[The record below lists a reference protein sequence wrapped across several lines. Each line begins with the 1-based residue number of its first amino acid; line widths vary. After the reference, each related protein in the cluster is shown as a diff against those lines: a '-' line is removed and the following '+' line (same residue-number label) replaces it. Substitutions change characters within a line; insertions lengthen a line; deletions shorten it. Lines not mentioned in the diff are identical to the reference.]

1 MIKKIDCKNLACP
14 EPVLKTK
21 EAWESLED
29 DSILDIELNSISSIE
44 NVKRFAKSQGIY
56 YQIKSKT
63 KELTVISLVKGYE
76 CELETK
82 DNKKF
87 YAIILSSIVSAILAS
102 TCCLAPLLFLLFGV
116 SMGSLTFL
124 QIFAPYH
131 TYFSLFSIV
140 LILYLWYDY
149 IKKRKNALVCDTPL
163 CKNYKL
169 YLVLGSLFVIVMIT
183 YPYWAGY
190 ILERL

>member
-1 MIKKIDCKNLACP
+1 MIKKLDCKNLPCP

-21 EAWESLED
+21 EAWENLSE

-44 NVKRFAKSQGIY
+44 NVKRFARSQGIY
-56 YQIKSKT
+56 FQVKEKS

-76 CELETK
+76 CQLNEN

-87 YAIILSSIVSAILAS
+87 YTIIFGSIISAILAS

-124 QIFAPYH
+124 QFFAPYKI
-131 TYFSLFSIV
+131 YFSIIAV
-140 LILYLWYDY
+140 ALIIYLWYDY
-149 IKKRKNALVCDTPL
+149 FKERKKPVCDTSL

-169 YLVLGSLFVIVMIT
+169 YLIIGTIFVAIMIT
-183 YPYWAGY
+183 YPYWIGY
-190 ILERL
+190 LLEKL

>member
-1 MIKKIDCKNLACP
+1 MIKKLDCKNLACP
-14 EPVLKTK
+14 EPVLRTK

-56 YQIKSKT
+56 FKVKSKT
-63 KELTVISLVKGYE
+63 KELTIISLVKGYE
-76 CELETK
+76 CELEQK
-82 DNKKF
+82 EDKKF
-87 YAIILSSIVSAILAS
+87 YAIIFSSIVSAILAS

-131 TYFSLFSIV
+131 TYFSIIAFC
-140 LILYLWYDY
+140 LIAYLWYDY
-149 IKKRKNALVCDTPL
+149 FKKRKNNLVCATPL

-169 YLVLGSLFVIVMIT
+169 YLILGSFFVLVMIT

-190 ILERL
+190 ILEKL

>member
-14 EPVLKTK
+14 EPVLRTK
-21 EAWESLED
+21 EAWESLD
-29 DSILDIELNSISSIE
+29 NNAILDIELNSISSIE

-56 YQIKSKT
+56 YQVKT
-63 KELTVISLVKGYE
+63 KTKGLTVISLVKGYE

-82 DNKKF
+82 EDKKF
-87 YAIILSSIVSAILAS
+87 YTIIFGSIISAILAS

-124 QIFAPYH
+124 QVFAPYH
-131 TYFSLFSIV
+131 TYFSLFALS
-140 LILYLWYDY
+140 LILYLWFDY
-149 IKKRKNALVCDTPL
+149 FKKRKNTLVCATPL

-169 YLVLGSLFVIVMIT
+169 YLILGSFFVLVMIT

-190 ILERL
+190 ILEKL

>member
-14 EPVLKTK
+14 EPVLRTK
-21 EAWESLED
+21 EAWEDLSENG
-29 DSILDIELNSISSIE
+29 ILDIELNSLSSIE

-56 YQIKSKT
+56 FKIKSKT

-76 CELETK
+76 CKLEEK
-82 DNKKF
+82 EDKKF
-87 YAIILSSIVSAILAS
+87 YTIILGSIISAILAS

-131 TYFSLFSIV
+131 TYFSIIAFC
-140 LILYLWYDY
+140 LIAYLWYDY
-149 IKKRKNALVCDTPL
+149 FKKRKDKVACATPL

-169 YLVLGSLFVIVMIT
+169 YLILGSLFVTIMIT
-183 YPYWAGY
+183 YPYWAVF
-190 ILERL
+190 ILEKI

>member
-14 EPVLKTK
+14 KPVLLTK
-21 EAWESLED
+21 QALED
-29 DSILDIELNSISSIE
+29 IGDEGIVEVELNSLSSIE

-56 YQIKSKT
+56 FEIKTKT

-76 CELETK
+76 CQIEDK
-82 DNKKF
+82 SDKKF
-87 YAIILSSIVSAILAS
+87 YTIIIGSAISAILAS

-124 QIFAPYH
+124 QVFAPYH
-131 TYFSLFSIV
+131 IYFSIFAVS
-140 LILYLWYDY
+140 LIAYLWYDY
-149 IKKRKNALVCDTPL
+149 LKKKRNQLFCATTL

-169 YLVLGSLFVIVMIT
+169 YLILGTLFVLFFTT
-183 YPYWAGY
+183 YPYWIGY
-190 ILERL
+190 ILE

>member
-14 EPVLKTK
+14 EPVLRTK

-29 DSILDIELNSISSIE
+29 DGILDIELNSISSIE

-56 YQIKSKT
+56 YKIKSKT

-76 CELETK
+76 CKLETK
-82 DNKKF
+82 EDKKF
-87 YAIILSSIVSAILAS
+87 YAIIFGSIVSAILAS

-124 QIFAPYH
+124 HIFAPYH
-131 TYFSLFSIV
+131 IYFSIFAVSLM
-140 LILYLWYDY
+140 LYLWYDY
-149 IKKRKNALVCDTPL
+149 FKKRKNALVCDTPL

-169 YLVLGSLFVIVMIT
+169 YLILGSFFVAIMVT

-190 ILERL
+190 ILEKL

>member
-1 MIKKIDCKNLACP
+1 MIQKIDCKNLPCP
-14 EPVLKTK
+14 EPVLRTK
-21 EAWESLED
+21 EAWESLSED
-29 DSILDIELNSISSIE
+29 GILDIELNSLSSVE

-56 YQIKSKT
+56 FKIKSKT

-76 CELETK
+76 CKLEEK
-82 DNKKF
+82 EDKKF
-87 YAIILSSIVSAILAS
+87 YTIIFGSIISAILAS

-131 TYFSLFSIV
+131 TYFSIIAFC
-140 LILYLWYDY
+140 LIAYLWYDY
-149 IKKRKNALVCDTPL
+149 FKKRKDKMVCATPL

-169 YLVLGSLFVIVMIT
+169 YLILGSLFVTIMMT
-183 YPYWAGY
+183 YPYWAVF
-190 ILERL
+190 ILEKI

>member
-1 MIKKIDCKNLACP
+1 MIQKIDCKNLPCP
-14 EPVLKTK
+14 EPVLRMK
-21 EAWESLED
+21 EAWEDLSENG
-29 DSILDIELNSISSIE
+29 ILDIELNSLSSIE

-56 YQIKSKT
+56 FKIKSKT

-76 CELETK
+76 CKLEK
-82 DNKKF
+82 KEDKKF
-87 YAIILSSIVSAILAS
+87 YTIIFGSIISAILAS

-131 TYFSLFSIV
+131 TYFSIIAFC
-140 LILYLWYDY
+140 LIAYLWYDY
-149 IKKRKNALVCDTPL
+149 FKKRRNAPVCTTLL

-169 YLVLGSLFVIVMIT
+169 YLILGSLFVTIMIT
-183 YPYWAGY
+183 YPYWAVF
-190 ILERL
+190 ILEKI